1 MSRYVIQRLALS
13 IPSLFI
19 VSILIF
25 GLVRLIPGDV
35 LMARV
40 AESGYLSP
48 EALAEIRSQ
57 LGIDRPFLQQY
68 ASWIGNVLRGDLGQS
83 LWSDREVL
91 TMLAGGFRVSGQLAV
106 MAMVMAAIIAI
117 PLGVISAVKQN
128 SPVDY
133 AARMFA
139 ISGLSIPDFFIG
151 TIVILWLSVYVGW
164 LPAFGYYSPIEE
176 PVKNLQAMF
185 IPAAIVGFRFSAISA
200 RMMRSTMLEVMRQDY
215 IRTAR
220 AKGLANGTVIIRHGM
235 RNALLP
241 VITIMGSQLTALMG
255 GIVVIETLFG
265 LPGLGRIMYEA
276 VINRD
281 YTVIQGGVMSFALL
295 YVVSN
300 LAVDLS
306 YAVIDPRI
314 RYS

>member
-1 MSRYVIQRLALS
+1 MARYVVHRLILA

-48 EALAEIRSQ
+48 ESLAEIRAQ

-68 ASWIGNVLRGDLGQS
+68 LSWLGGVLQGDFGQS
-83 LWSDREVL
+83 LWSDRDVVG
-91 TMLAGGFRVSGQLAV
+91 MLLGGFKVSAQLAV
-106 MAMVMAAIIAI
+106 MAMVMAAVFAL
-117 PLGVISAVKQN
+117 PLGVISAVKRN
-128 SPVDY
+128 SPTDY

-164 LPAFGYYSPIEE
+164 LPEFGYFSPIDE
-176 PVKNLQAMF
+176 PMRNLQAMF

-220 AKGLANGTVIIRHGM
+220 AKGLRDNVVIIRHGM
-235 RNALLP
+235 RNAMLP

-255 GIVVIETLFG
+255 GLVVIETLFG

-281 YTVIQGGVMSFALL
+281 YTVIQGGVMAFALL

-300 LAVDLS
+300 LVVDLS
-306 YAVIDPRI
+306 YAIIDPRI